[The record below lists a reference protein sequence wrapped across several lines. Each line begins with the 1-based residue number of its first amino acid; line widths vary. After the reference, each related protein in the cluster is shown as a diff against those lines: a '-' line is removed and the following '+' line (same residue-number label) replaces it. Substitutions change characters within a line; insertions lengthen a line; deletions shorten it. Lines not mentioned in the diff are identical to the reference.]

1 MDKCECTEKQQIIGL
16 RKDVEEVRRTLYGNG
31 QKGIKQTVS
40 DTAKD
45 VSYMAKS
52 VEGLKTT
59 FYWLI
64 GLFAGVL
71 LALLKIA
78 FG

>member
-1 MDKCECTEKQQIIGL
+1 MDKCECSEKQQINGL
-16 RKDVEEVRRTLYGNG
+16 RKDLEEVRRTLYGNG

-52 VEGLKTT
+52 IEGLKTT

-64 GLFAGVL
+64 GLFAAVFMT
-71 LALLKIA
+71 LAKIA
-78 FG
+78 FL